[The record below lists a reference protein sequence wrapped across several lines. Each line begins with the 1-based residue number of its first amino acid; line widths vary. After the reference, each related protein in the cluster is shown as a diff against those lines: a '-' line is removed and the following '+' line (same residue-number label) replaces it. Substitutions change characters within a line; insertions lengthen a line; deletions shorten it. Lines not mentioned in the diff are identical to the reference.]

1 MKDIHVILSRRE
13 IIKRISDTFKPS
25 HKQCMSDCLN
35 DILDDTELQTVF
47 KASLNIEP
55 ELQYKIGDDIL
66 VRADMIYIYEMDKD
80 AMVEAGLI
88 KENTM
93 KATIVNV
100 KPYALNAEYY
110 VEADYIKKGS
120 AEVLRDVDKSVS
132 ARYVISLIED
142 FIED

>member
-100 KPYALNAEYY
+100 KPYAVNA
-110 VEADYIKKGS
+110 
-120 AEVLRDVDKSVS
+120 
-132 ARYVISLIED
+132 
-142 FIED
+142 